1 MNMKKKT
8 IKAKI
13 SAALSASMAFAMLA
27 PAMPAYAAA
36 DKKLVFDFQRD
47 NPSFKDGVVDNW
59 NILGEKGHKFSTVS
73 PLDDAAWQKDSDKVG
88 LPYWDLTATGT
99 ATIPGTFD
107 PSKNIGGKPWNDD
120 TTANDTEHTFAGY
133 KLDFWRDSGGNKVK
147 ETLTPYFQEN
157 PDEYFAKITDTG
169 TEVASYWI
177 TRKGENGVYV
187 PVQGSNAQKYLA
199 GAHLNIPAETP
210 TGYKLLNTTIGN
222 DGASGRTLEVYKSQ
236 TTTYP
241 DASAT
246 EAGGVKL
253 PSDTTAYPGNERFYR
268 EDKVALKF
276 DAANSVVT
284 GNAYNRDMVINY
296 VYKIDD
302 SQKFNLNVWDVFFDK
317 DGNEVSRRKR
327 VGVPRNVLDT
337 LHTTKVTKTVTDNSV
352 PPAKVTVT
360 TELIGDKFDSAATD
374 NHTITHP
381 SATTTIETNKEDAV
395 IGFDESMITSPTG
408 SSLPPKYVKRV
419 GASGDAS
426 VKYFYKDDT
435 LTYDTPVSVE
445 FSKEKNNVAP
455 SGGSV
460 SEGDFKATNMVDAD
474 ISLLNSTATPTAEDK
489 SFNVG
494 ASDYKLYGKMLNQ
507 KVNVYYNYI
516 INPAYYRNVTVQY
529 VDESGININ
538 DKAIAA
544 IEDASFA
551 GPSILGSYNISQ
563 PTKLY
568 KDNNE
573 LTLKV
578 NSTLASNHVEIPIP
592 KLTGYKFSSA
602 SDLRIEPTD
611 PVKWSASY
619 SPTTPTITMG
629 AGNAY
634 AKAEIWQTSTAS
646 DSVILKVVY
655 ARDAAQLV
663 KILPES
669 GIGGDIIVTDTTGA
683 THSYDPS
690 SNVNDQKYAERQS
703 STTPGMTKVTITTD
717 DLPEAKP
724 SVGYKFDNWVY
735 EDGASGISFTTSDLP
750 KDFEIPTGS
759 GALSMKFKA
768 VFSKDATKYNT
779 YHLDSGDGYTFFNG
793 TKDPEVLNVDQNT
806 GAPRDVH
813 FSDLNDYTAVGLG
826 LSLNPNPFG
835 TAYNIEW
842 YDSSNHLVLK
852 LDSSGTVL
860 DQDTRAIADNETFRV
875 YVVSN
880 AVATAYDPQLDNG
893 TSGSPE
899 LLNTITGEPQI
910 VLDPLNPSPMLPGN
924 DYIVTDDNGN
934 VVQVISGT
942 DLINRQGI
950 ISNTATSNFLTPGNS
965 YRVYAALSN
974 SGATV
979 GSPIPAT
986 NVSANPLNVT
996 IPVAPTPLVTAD
1008 PAHAGMASIRINPT
1022 ADNTEYALVDNA
1034 GNIVYPFTTP
1044 TAADNGTITFDNLDP
1059 DTVYHVVPRAA
1070 GSNATVPDR
1079 MAAGAQLQVDTSNL
1093 GLSTDE
1099 FKVEVVTD
1107 HPLTPIIQQVKIDAQ
1122 SATEAD
1128 LDSVRKGKSVEILA
1142 PLSDAAGNNF
1152 YTWRVISPATGV
1164 TVTQGTNGTPT
1175 SPASTRIV
1183 FTMPTGPVK
1192 LQIMYDDGTTWDSDN
1207 WTGNNA
1213 SNHNIGVAVP
1223 STNAPAGSK
1232 MRITIKKDQVPANIK
1247 QLVADTLLEEYKP
1260 EYMFRIVVEKQDASG
1275 NWVEYTDPSGDIHLD
1290 DVRVNTG
1297 VLDFSKNYMLH
1308 ELATSSNAVSLV
1320 RDNIGRINSTTSDP
1334 SYVGE
1339 FGQNM
1344 YAGMTYIFG
1353 YSKPVYHKVKVVDNR
1368 DNALVANLRIPET
1381 NVVNDYATSYS
1392 SHIQADTVD
1401 NNGITWHYEGLS
1413 TDKNNYTAYDPT
1425 TRVTDDMT
1433 VYIFYSND
1441 KDARR
1446 RAENDLSSAIQ
1457 NANNQLRRITDP
1469 AKKAALQAAINAAQ
1483 AVIDRTNRKSSTPE
1497 LLAAIDALNAAV
1509 KAAGGTVPNNNGG
1522 GGGRGGRGGSGGGS
1536 GSAGRRASNG
1546 QTGGLRVGQDGNWEL
1561 LNPAEATANPDSS
1574 KWVFNLTAGGRV
1586 KGWAYLSY
1594 TYEGQTKS
1602 EWYHFG
1608 DDNIMNSG
1616 WFLDGNTWYYLSMNH
1631 NGFFGEM
1638 VKGWHHDGQDGRWYY
1653 LDANNGVMHT
1663 NWSKIGG
1670 EYYFLNPTA
1679 PAQTW
1684 FYDNTTGRW
1693 NFGDVNS
1700 RPLGSM
1706 YQNENTPDGYHVNES
1721 GAWVR

>member
-1 MNMKKKT
+1 MKKKT

-13 SAALSASMAFAMLA
+13 SAALSASMVLAMLA
-27 PAMPAYAAA
+27 PAMPAYAANS
-36 DKKLVFDFQRD
+36 KLIF
-47 NPSFKDGVVDNW
+47 NFKDNNDAVKNITQNIELDGATTDTISSKAQALFNSWVVN
-59 NILGEKGHKFSTVS
+59 
-73 PLDDAAWQKDSDKVG
+73 SDGTIG
-88 LPYWDLTATGT
+88 LPYWS
-99 ATIPGTFD
+99 GTFNKSINNPID
-107 PSKNIGGKPWNDD
+107 WD
-120 TTANDTEHTFAGY
+120 TAMDLDGY
-133 KLDFWRDSGGNKVK
+133 VINSWKDESSNGRGNKEKVD
-147 ETLTPYFQEN
+147 LLYFQPN
-157 PDEYFAKITDTG
+157 DISYYATLGQGVDNI
-169 TEVASYWI
+169 ASYWV
-177 TRKGENGVYV
+177 TRKGKNGVYV
-187 PVQGSNAQKYLA
+187 PGAKNDDAVNFKA
-199 GAHLNIPAETP
+199 GQAITVKADLPG
-210 TGYKLLNTTIGN
+210 GYKLLNVNNSDDGN
-222 DGASGRTLEVYKSQ
+222 GKRTLDVFESKS
-236 TTTYP
+236 P
-241 DASAT
+241 NAT
-246 EAGGVKL
+246 G
-253 PSDTTAYPGNERFYR
+253 
-268 EDKVALKF
+268 ALSNTISTSPHYAKENAVDVNF
-276 DAANSVVT
+276 DAVRRVVS
-284 GNAYNRDMVINY
+284 GNAHNRDMVINFTY
-296 VYKIDD
+296 DVDEN
-302 SQKFNLNVWDVFFDK
+302 QKFNLNIWDVFLDK
-317 DGNEVSRRKR
+317 DGNLVSRKKR
-327 VGVPRNVLDT
+327 PQIQKKVLEA
-337 LHTTKVTKTVTDNSV
+337 L
-352 PPAKVTVT
+352 
-360 TELIGDKFDSAATD
+360 
-374 NHTITHP
+374 P
-381 SATTTIETNKEDAV
+381 S
-395 IGFDESMITSPTG
+395 IGFDTTNIQ
-408 SSLPPKYVKRV
+408 SSSSTPPKYMIATTV
-419 GASGDAS
+419 A
-426 VKYFYKDDT
+426 
-435 LTYDTPVSVE
+435 TYGDTPSVADTKISYKYGNVE
-445 FSKEKNNVAP
+445 PTYTSLADAHPVTVVFSKDEEPTSSA
-455 SGGSV
+455 
-460 SEGDFKATNMVDAD
+460 EYGDFKDKGLVDANINPTTSLTTPTEDDKTFNIKSDFELTDYNGATNK
-474 ISLLNSTATPTAEDK
+474 LRGRN
-489 SFNVG
+489 
-494 ASDYKLYGKMLNQ
+494 SDYSIHGKMLNQ
-507 KVNVYYNYI
+507 SVSVFYAYMPNPDYYT
-516 INPAYYRNVTVQY
+516 NVTVEY
-529 VDESGININ
+529 IDEMGNNITDKVVNAIGATGYSGDTIE
-538 DKAIAA
+538 DSYIAA
-544 IEDASFA
+544 SHV
-551 GPSILGSYNISQ
+551 

-568 KDNNE
+568 KDGNS
-573 LTLKV
+573 LVLKV
-578 NSTLASNHVEIPIP
+578 DAALASTHVNIPIP
-592 KLTGYKFSSA
+592 KLAGYKFGTAGDVTIAPTNAQDWQDNYSSGA
-602 SDLRIEPTD
+602 D
-611 PVKWSASY
+611 PSV
-619 SPTTPTITMG
+619 TNV
-629 AGNAY
+629 NANY
-634 AKAEIWQTSTAS
+634 AKSEIYQTSTANT
-646 DSVILKVVY
+646 SVTLKVMY
-655 ARDAAQLV
+655 QRDLGQLV
-663 KILPES
+663 AISPTVDS
-669 GIGGDIIVTDTTGA
+669 NGGGTLKVNDTTSGA
-683 THSYDPS
+683 LRDYDTASYPADK
-690 SNVNDQKYAERQS
+690 KYVERKS
-703 STTPGMTKVTITTD
+703 STTAGAADVELTSD
-717 DLPEAKP
+717 SLPTPVAD
-724 SVGYKFDNWVY
+724 VGYEFEHWTYNGQD
-735 EDGASGISFTTSDLP
+735 FTSSDLP
-750 KDFEIPTGS
+750 KTFTIA
-759 GALSMKFKA
+759 GASSASNVSMDIAAHFK
-768 VFSKDATKYNT
+768 KDASKYNI
-779 YHLDSGDGYTFFNG
+779 YNLEAGDGYTGFMRG
-793 TKDPEVLNVDQNT
+793 QHPEILNVDSSNN
-806 GAPRDVH
+806 PRDIH
-813 FSDLNDYTAVGLG
+813 FSDLSANTGINTGIVI
-826 LSLNPNPFG
+826 NPTPFG
-835 TAYNIEW
+835 TNYNVVW
-842 YDSSNHLVLK
+842 YDSSNNVILK
-852 LDSSGTVL
+852 LDSSGSVL
-860 DQDTRAIADNETFRV
+860 EQDNRPIINGETFKV
-875 YVVSN
+875 YIESN
-880 AVATAYDPQLDNG
+880 VTPTAYDPIAVNNA
-893 TSGSPE
+893 SGQPE
-899 LLNTITGEPQI
+899 YLNNLTGEPQI
-910 VLDPLNPSPMLPGN
+910 AIDQVNPSAMSGMI
-924 DYIVTDDNGN
+924 DYVVTDNAGN
-934 VVQVISGT
+934 IVQIIPGTTLISQG
-942 DLINRQGI
+942 GI

-965 YRVYAALSN
+965 YRVYTALRN

-1128 LDSVRKGKSVEILA
+1128 LNSVRKGKSVEILA

-1175 SPASTRIV
+1175 SQASTRIV

-1192 LQIMYDDGTTWDSDN
+1192 LQIMYDDGTTWDPDN

-1308 ELATSSNAVSLV
+1308 ELATSSNAVNLV

-1446 RAENDLSSAIQ
+1446 KAENDLSSAIQ
-1457 NANNQLRRITDP
+1457 NANNQLNRINDP

-1483 AVIDRTNRKSSTPE
+1483 AVINRTNRKSSTPE

-1522 GGGRGGRGGSGGGS
+1522 GGRGRGGRGGSGGGS
-1536 GSAGRRASNG
+1536 GSAGRRAAAG
-1546 QTGGLRVGQDGNWEL
+1546 QTAGLRVGQDGNWEL
-1561 LNPAEATANPDSS
+1561 LNPAQATANPDSS

-1653 LDANNGVMHT
+1653 LDANNGAMHT

-1684 FYDNTTGRW
+1684 FYDNATGRW

-1721 GAWVR
+1721 GAWRR